1 MPCAGSAS
9 RGGANSMSDLKL
21 FRTDAGSVTEFS
33 GGAVALEKS
42 LQTLFEANLEAL
54 LGVRFLA
61 SEFGTNT
68 GGRMDTLGIDEN
80 NAPVV
85 IEYKRASNEN
95 VINQGL
101 FYLDWLMGHRK
112 DFEWLVMERLGKEV
126 AEKVDW
132 SGSRLICVAGDFQ
145 KWDEHAVKQMNR
157 TIDLVRYRRYGEDLL
172 LLEQLTATTASG
184 AGAVSSATTSTGN
197 LPPAKKY
204 KTISRQLEEASPAL
218 LDLYHAVADYLQ
230 AQGDD
235 VQVKT
240 TDFYVAFR
248 RLKNF
253 ACLELRN
260 QIGKLL
266 VYVRIDPDTVTIE
279 PGFTRDVRGIGHFGT
294 GDLEITIQ
302 SIADLDKAKSL
313 FDAAYQN
320 G

>member
-1 MPCAGSAS
+1 
-9 RGGANSMSDLKL
+9 MSDLKL
-21 FRTDAGSVTEFS
+21 FRTTVSGVAELP

-42 LQTLFEANLEAL
+42 LQILFETNLEAL

-61 SEFGTNT
+61 SEYATNE

-85 IEYKRASNEN
+85 IEYKRSSNEN

-101 FYLDWLMGHRK
+101 FYLDWLMSHRK

-126 AEKVDW
+126 AQKVDW

-157 TIDLVRYRRYGEDLL
+157 TIDLVRYRRYSDDLL
-172 LLEQLTATTASG
+172 LLEQLTAISAKPASG
-184 AGAVSSATTSTGN
+184 TAVTPATGGQVAQ
-197 LPPAKKY
+197 AKKY
-204 KTISRQLEEASPAL
+204 KTVSQQIEEAPAAL
-218 LDLYHAVADYLQ
+218 LDLYHAVASYLE
-230 AQGDD
+230 AAGDD

-253 ACLELRN
+253 ACVELRN
-260 QIGKLL
+260 QLGKLL
-266 VYVRIDPDTVTIE
+266 IFLRINPDAVVLE

-294 GDLEITIQ
+294 GDLEVTIQ
-302 SIADLDKAKSL
+302 SMADLEKAKPL

>member
-1 MPCAGSAS
+1 
-9 RGGANSMSDLKL
+9 MSDLKL
-21 FRTDAGSVTEFS
+21 FRTTVAGVTEIS
-33 GGAVALEKS
+33 GGAMALEKS

-61 SEFGTNT
+61 SEFLTNE

-126 AEKVDW
+126 AQKVDW
-132 SGSRLICVAGDFQ
+132 PGSRLICVAGDFQ

-157 TIDLVRYRRYGEDLL
+157 TIDLVRYRRYGDDLL
-172 LLEQLTATTASG
+172 LLEQLTATTAKPA
-184 AGAVSSATTSTGN
+184 AGVATVTMAS
-197 LPPAKKY
+197 PANGPGKKY
-204 KTISRQLEEASPAL
+204 KTVSQQIAEAPPVL
-218 LDLYHAVADYLQ
+218 LDLYHAVADHLQ
-230 AQGDD
+230 AAGDD

-240 TDFYVAFR
+240 TDFYIAFR
-248 RLKNF
+248 RIKNF
-253 ACLELRN
+253 GCVELRN

-266 VYVRIDPDTVTIE
+266 VFVRLSPDNALME

-302 SIADLDKAKSL
+302 SMADVEKAKPL

>member
-1 MPCAGSAS
+1 
-9 RGGANSMSDLKL
+9 MSDLKL
-21 FRTDAGSVTEFS
+21 FRTGAGSVTEIS

-42 LQTLFEANLEAL
+42 LQTLFESNLEAL

-184 AGAVSSATTSTGN
+184 AGAVSSSTTSTGN
-197 LPPAKKY
+197 LPSAKKY
-204 KTISRQLEEASPAL
+204 KTISRQIEEASPAL

-253 ACLELRN
+253 ACVELRN

-266 VYVRIDPDTVTIE
+266 VYIRIDPDTVTIE
-279 PGFTRDVRGIGHFGT
+279 QGFTRDVRGIGHFGT

-302 SIADLDKAKSL
+302 SMADLEKAKPL
-313 FDAAYQN
+313 FDIAYQN

>member
-1 MPCAGSAS
+1 
-9 RGGANSMSDLKL
+9 MSDLKL
-21 FRTDAGSVTEFS
+21 FRTSEGAVAELS
-33 GGAVALEKS
+33 GGGVALEKS
-42 LQTLFEANLEAL
+42 LQTLFERNLEAF

-61 SEFGTNT
+61 SEFSTNE

-112 DFEWLVMERLGKEV
+112 DFEWLVMERLGKE
-126 AEKVDW
+126 AAQKVDW

-157 TIDLVRYRRYGEDLL
+157 TIDLVRYRRYGDDLL
-172 LLEQLTATTASG
+172 LLEQLTATTASTAVTG
-184 AGAVSSATTSTGN
+184 AAAISSAGGST
-197 LPPAKKY
+197 KKY
-204 KTISRQLEEASPAL
+204 KTITTQIEHAPPHL
-218 LDLYHAVADYLQ
+218 LDLYHAVGAYLQ
-230 AQGDD
+230 ATGDD

-253 ACLELRN
+253 ACVELRN
-260 QIGKLL
+260 QVGKLL
-266 VYVRIDPDTVTIE
+266 VFVRVDPDTVGIE

-302 SIADLDKAKSL
+302 SMDDVAKAKPL

-320 G
+320 A

>member
-1 MPCAGSAS
+1 
-9 RGGANSMSDLKL
+9 MSDLKL
-21 FRTDAGSVTEFS
+21 FRTVEAGVTEVS
-33 GGAVALEKS
+33 GGAVALERS
-42 LQTLFEANLEAL
+42 LQTLFEKNLEAL

-61 SEFGTNT
+61 SEFSTNT

-112 DFEWLVMERLGKEV
+112 DFEWLVMEQLGKEV
-126 AEKVDW
+126 AQKVDW
-132 SGSRLICVAGDFQ
+132 AGSRLICIAGDFQ

-157 TIDLVRYRRYGEDLL
+157 TIDLVRYRRYGDDLL
-172 LLEQLTATTASG
+172 LLEQLTATTAKPSG
-184 AGAVSSATTSTGN
+184 GAALQPIATIPASG
-197 LPPAKKY
+197 AKKY
-204 KTISRQLEEASPAL
+204 KTVSQQLDEAPPAL

-230 AQGDD
+230 GAGDD

-253 ACLELRN
+253 ACVEIRN
-260 QIGKLL
+260 QLGKILA
-266 VYVRIDPDTVTIE
+266 YVRINPETIVIE
-279 PGFTRDVRGIGHFGT
+279 PGFTRDMRGTNHFGT
-294 GDLEITIQ
+294 GDLEITIT
-302 SIADLDKAKSL
+302 SMDDLARAKPL
-313 FDAAYQN
+313 FDLAYQN

>member
-1 MPCAGSAS
+1 
-9 RGGANSMSDLKL
+9 MSDLKL
-21 FRTDAGSVTEFS
+21 FRTTSTGVAELS

-42 LQTLFEANLEAL
+42 LQSLFEANLEAL

-61 SEFGTNT
+61 SEFVTNE

-126 AEKVDW
+126 AQKVDW

-157 TIDLVRYRRYGEDLL
+157 TIDLVRYRRYADDLL
-172 LLEQLTATTASG
+172 LLEQLTAISAKATNG
-184 AGAVSSATTSTGN
+184 AAATSAPVSHAGGPT
-197 LPPAKKY
+197 KKY
-204 KTISRQLEEASPAL
+204 KTVTQQITEAPPAL
-218 LDLYHAVADYLQ
+218 LDLYHAVAAYLE
-230 AQGDD
+230 AEGDD

-240 TDFYVAFR
+240 TDFYIAFR

-253 ACLELRN
+253 ACVELRN
-260 QIGKLL
+260 QLSKLL
-266 VYVRIDPDTVTIE
+266 IFVRINPDTVTLE

-302 SIADLDKAKSL
+302 SMTDFNKAKPL

>member
-1 MPCAGSAS
+1 
-9 RGGANSMSDLKL
+9 MSDLKL
-21 FRTDAGSVTEFS
+21 FRTGTSGVAEIS

-42 LQTLFEANLEAL
+42 LQALFEANLEAL

-61 SEFGTNT
+61 SEFVTNT

-112 DFEWLVMERLGKEV
+112 DFEWLAMERLGKEV
-126 AEKVDW
+126 AERVDW

-157 TIDLVRYRRYGEDLL
+157 TIDLVRYRRYGDDLL

-184 AGAVSSATTSTGN
+184 AGVSSTVL
-197 LPPAKKY
+197 LPSAKGSLSAKKY
-204 KTISRQLEEASPAL
+204 KTVSQQIEEAPPAL
-218 LDLYHAVADYLQ
+218 LDIYHAVADYLQ
-230 AQGDD
+230 AEGDD

-240 TDFYVAFR
+240 TDSYIAFR

-253 ACLELRN
+253 ACVELRN

-266 VYVRIDPDTVTIE
+266 AYVRIDPDTVTIE

-302 SIADLDKAKSL
+302 SMADLDKAKSL
-313 FDAAYQN
+313 FDTAYQN

>member
-1 MPCAGSAS
+1 
-9 RGGANSMSDLKL
+9 MSDLKL
-21 FRTDAGSVTEFS
+21 FRTGAGSVTEIS

-42 LQTLFEANLEAL
+42 LQTLFESNLEAL

-184 AGAVSSATTSTGN
+184 TGAASSAVTSTGN
-197 LPPAKKY
+197 LPSAKKY

-253 ACLELRN
+253 ACVELRN

-302 SIADLDKAKSL
+302 SMADLDKSKPL

-320 G
+320 S

>member
-1 MPCAGSAS
+1 
-9 RGGANSMSDLKL
+9 MSDLKL
-21 FRTDAGSVTEFS
+21 FRTDAGSVTEIS

-253 ACLELRN
+253 ACVELRN

>member
-1 MPCAGSAS
+1 
-9 RGGANSMSDLKL
+9 MSDLKL
-21 FRTDAGSVTEFS
+21 FRTTAVGVAEIS
-33 GGAVALEKS
+33 GGAMALEKS

-61 SEFGTNT
+61 SEFITNE

-126 AEKVDW
+126 AQKVDW
-132 SGSRLICVAGDFQ
+132 PGSRLICVAGDFQ

-157 TIDLVRYRRYGEDLL
+157 TIDLVRYRRYGDDLL
-172 LLEQLTATTASG
+172 LLEQLTATTAKSATGVTAATPPSASNG
-184 AGAVSSATTSTGN
+184 AG
-197 LPPAKKY
+197 KKY
-204 KTISRQLEEASPAL
+204 KTVSQQIAEAPPAL
-218 LDLYHAVADYLQ
+218 LDLYHAVADHLQ
-230 AQGDD
+230 AAGDD

-240 TDFYVAFR
+240 TDFYIAFR
-248 RLKNF
+248 RIKNF
-253 ACLELRN
+253 GCVELRN

-266 VYVRIDPDTVTIE
+266 VFVRVNPDNVVLE
-279 PGFTRDVRGIGHFGT
+279 HGFTRDVRGIGHFGT

-302 SIADLDKAKSL
+302 SMADVEKAKPL
-313 FDAAYQN
+313 FDSAYQN

>member
-1 MPCAGSAS
+1 
-9 RGGANSMSDLKL
+9 MSDLKL
-21 FRTDAGSVTEFS
+21 FRTTAEGVAELP

-42 LQTLFEANLEAL
+42 LQTLFETNLEAL

-61 SEFGTNT
+61 SEFVTND

-80 NAPVV
+80 NGPVV

-126 AEKVDW
+126 AQKVDW

-157 TIDLVRYRRYGEDLL
+157 TIDLVRYRRYGGDLL
-172 LLEQLTATTASG
+172 LLEQLTSTTARHTND
-184 AGAVSSATTSTGN
+184 ATVTSVTATGQQVAQ
-197 LPPAKKY
+197 AKKY
-204 KTISRQLEEASPAL
+204 KTVTQQIEEAPMPL
-218 LDLYHAVADYLQ
+218 LDLYHAVANYLE
-230 AQGDD
+230 AAGDD

-240 TDFYVAFR
+240 TDFYIAFR

-253 ACLELRN
+253 ACVELRN

-266 VYVRIDPDTVTIE
+266 VFARINPDSVTLE

-302 SIADLDKAKSL
+302 SPGDLEKAKPL
-313 FDAAYQN
+313 FDVAYQN